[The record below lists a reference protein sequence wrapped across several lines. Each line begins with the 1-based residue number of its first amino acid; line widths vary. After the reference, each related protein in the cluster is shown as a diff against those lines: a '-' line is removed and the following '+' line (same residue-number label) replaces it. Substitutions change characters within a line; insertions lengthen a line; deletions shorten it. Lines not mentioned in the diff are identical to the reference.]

1 MNTECCAHHGHHH
14 RPPADPGPGDPNADY
29 TCPMHLDVVQKG
41 PGTCPACGMAL
52 EPVAVSLDEGPNEEL
67 IDMKRRFMIGAV
79 FAIPVMVLAMGEMIP
94 GLQIEQWISANA
106 SLWLQLL
113 LATPVVLWAGWP
125 FFELGWQSL
134 VTRQLNMF
142 TLIAI
147 GVGVAYVFSAVA
159 VLFLGIFPAAFRAEQ
174 GHVAVYFEA
183 AAVITVLVLLGQV
196 LELQARK
203 GTSQALKA
211 LLKLSP
217 PTARLIGEDGR
228 DREVP
233 LGDVRAGQLLKVLP
247 GDHIPLDGT
256 ILEGRSTIDE
266 SMISGESLPVEKKP
280 GETVIGGTMNTT
292 GSFTMRADKIG
303 SETLLAKIVQMVAD
317 AQRSRAPIQSLAD
330 RVASYFVPGVIGIA
344 ILSFIIWSIFG
355 PAPAMGFALIV
366 AVSVLIIA
374 CPCALGLATPM
385 SIMVGIGRGAGEGV
399 LIKSADALERL
410 EKADTLIFDKTGTLT
425 EGRPRVTDIITAP
438 GTSKTDV
445 LRLAASLERHSEHP
459 LAGAVIA
466 AADDDNIHLSEAMDV
481 LAMPGKG
488 ITGIVDGHQITIG
501 NEALLAGQN
510 IATEGLTAQGER
522 FHREGAGTMFV
533 GIDQKAAGLIVIRDT
548 IKENAKAALD
558 QLRRDG
564 LTLIMLSGDNES
576 TAQHVAKQL
585 GIENVTAGVLPG
597 EKSAIVG
604 KLRDQGHVVAMAG
617 DGVNDAPAL
626 AAADIGIAMGT
637 GTDVAIES
645 AGITLVKGDL
655 HGVVRARK
663 LSQITMKNIRQ
674 NLFFAFA
681 YNGLGIPVAAGVFF
695 PIFGILL
702 NPMIAAAAMSF
713 SSVSIILNALRLKAV
728 KLSI

>member
-1 MNTECCAHHGHHH
+1 
-14 RPPADPGPGDPNADY
+14 
-29 TCPMHLDVVQKG
+29 
-41 PGTCPACGMAL
+41 
-52 EPVAVSLDEGPNEEL
+52 
-67 IDMKRRFMIGAV
+67 
-79 FAIPVMVLAMGEMIP
+79 
-94 GLQIEQWISANA
+94 
-106 SLWLQLL
+106 
-113 LATPVVLWAGWP
+113 
-125 FFELGWQSL
+125 
-134 VTRQLNMF
+134 
-142 TLIAI
+142 
-147 GVGVAYVFSAVA
+147 
-159 VLFLGIFPAAFRAEQ
+159 
-174 GHVAVYFEA
+174 
-183 AAVITVLVLLGQV
+183 
-196 LELQARK
+196 
-203 GTSQALKA
+203 
-211 LLKLSP
+211 
-217 PTARLIGEDGR
+217 
-228 DREVP
+228 
-233 LGDVRAGQLLKVLP
+233 
-247 GDHIPLDGT
+247 
-256 ILEGRSTIDE
+256 
-266 SMISGESLPVEKKP
+266 
-280 GETVIGGTMNTT
+280 
-292 GSFTMRADKIG
+292 
-303 SETLLAKIVQMVAD
+303 
-317 AQRSRAPIQSLAD
+317 
-330 RVASYFVPGVIGIA
+330 
-344 ILSFIIWSIFG
+344 
-355 PAPAMGFALIV
+355 
-366 AVSVLIIA
+366 
-374 CPCALGLATPM
+374 LGLATPM

-645 AGITLVKGDL
+645 AG

-681 YNGLGIPVAAGVFF
+681 YNGLGIPVAAGVLF